1 MNVIV
6 ANEQQSQMAN
16 LDVDIIKSITGAY
29 SSSELVEM
37 FKNFFYSKMVL
48 DVTAIKDYN
57 NILTYKALAD
67 GLDPDKIIFF
77 IPEGNS
83 LCTPNF
89 LAKLVTLGIY
99 NFTTNIDGVKYLLKT
114 SNTYN
119 DVANIQQMG
128 GGGVIEE
135 LQQPQSPVPT
145 GTEGQPSAPEQGGG
159 FMQPHQHMQVQQ
171 GNMART
177 IKVGIRNVT
186 EHAGATSLIY
196 MFKKELV
203 SVFGENNVVAVE
215 INKNDFQFY
224 NDKNM
229 ISTTTNDVKALIE
242 RYSGISVLLVDLND
256 FEDNTICDEVL
267 YLLEPSTL
275 KLNKL
280 IRKNKHIFGKIKDKK
295 IIFNQ
300 SLLTHKDVSELEY
313 EAGIKSFFN
322 LPPVNDRKKNEV
334 ITELLSKIGL
344 LQITQSDGNSG
355 KIFGLFRR

>member
-6 ANEQQSQMAN
+6 SNEQQSQTAN

-29 SSSELVEM
+29 SSIELVEM

-48 DVTAIKDYN
+48 DVTSIKNYQ
-57 NILTYKALAD
+57 NILEYKTLAD

-77 IPEGNS
+77 IPEGSS

-99 NFTTNIDGVKYLLKT
+99 NFTTNIDGVKYLLKK
-114 SNTYN
+114 SNTFN
-119 DVANIQQMG
+119 DVAHIQQM

-135 LQQPQSPVPT
+135 LQQPQQPDPV
-145 GTEGQPSAPEQGGG
+145 EQGAQTQQGT
-159 FMQPHQHMQVQQ
+159 FVAPAHHVQVQQ
-171 GNMART
+171 GSMART
-177 IKVGIRNVT
+177 IKIGVRNVT
-186 EHAGATSLIY
+186 DHAGATSLIY
-196 MFKKELV
+196 MFKKELT
-203 SVFGENNVVAVE
+203 SVFGESNVVAIE

-229 ISTTTNDVKALIE
+229 ISTTTNDIKTVIE
-242 RYSGISVLLVDLND
+242 RYNGVSVLLIDLND
-256 FEDNTICDEVL
+256 FEDNTICDDVL

-295 IIFNQ
+295 IVFNQ
-300 SLLTHKDVSELEY
+300 SLLTSKDISELEY

-322 LPPVNDRKKNEV
+322 LPPVNDRKKNEIV
-334 ITELLSKIGL
+334 TELLAKLGL
-344 LQITQSDGNSG
+344 LQITGGNNSG

>member
-135 LQQPQSPVPT
+135 LQQPQVAQMPAGADMSQAAFDGTQQPV
-145 GTEGQPSAPEQGGG
+145 
-159 FMQPHQHMQVQQ
+159 HQMQVQQ

-177 IKVGIRNVT
+177 IKVGVRNVT

-203 SVFGENNVVAVE
+203 SVFGENNVVAIE

-229 ISTTTNDVKALIE
+229 LSTTTNDVKALIE
-242 RYSGISVLLVDLND
+242 RYSGISILLVDLND

-300 SLLTHKDVSELEY
+300 SLLTSKDVSELEY

-334 ITELLSKIGL
+334 ITELLSKVGL
-344 LQITQSDGNSG
+344 LQITQGGNNSG

>member
-6 ANEQQSQMAN
+6 SNEQQSQTAN

-29 SSSELVEM
+29 SSIELVEM

-48 DVTAIKDYN
+48 DVTSIKNYQ
-57 NILTYKALAD
+57 NILEYKTLAD

-77 IPEGNS
+77 IPEGSS

-99 NFTTNIDGVKYLLKT
+99 NFTTNIDGVKYLLKK
-114 SNTYN
+114 SNTFN
-119 DVANIQQMG
+119 DVAHIQQM

-135 LQQPQSPVPT
+135 LQQPQ
-145 GTEGQPSAPEQGGG
+145 QPDPAEQGAQAQQGTVVA
-159 FMQPHQHMQVQQ
+159 PAHHVQVQQ
-171 GNMART
+171 GSMART
-177 IKVGIRNVT
+177 VKVGVRNVT
-186 EHAGATSLIY
+186 DHAGATSLIY
-196 MFKKELV
+196 MFKKELT
-203 SVFGENNVVAVE
+203 SVFGESNVVAIE

-229 ISTTTNDVKALIE
+229 ISTTTNDIKTVIE
-242 RYSGISVLLVDLND
+242 RYNGVSVLLIDLND
-256 FEDNTICDEVL
+256 FEDNTICDDVL

-295 IIFNQ
+295 IVFNQ
-300 SLLTHKDVSELEY
+300 SLLTSKDISELEY

-322 LPPVNDRKKNEV
+322 LPPVNDRKKNEIV
-334 ITELLSKIGL
+334 TELLAKLGL
-344 LQITQSDGNSG
+344 LQITGGNNSG

>member
-6 ANEQQSQMAN
+6 SNEQQSQMTN
-16 LDVDIIKSITGAY
+16 LDIDIIKSITGAY

-37 FKNFFYSKMVL
+37 FKNFFYSKMIL
-48 DVTAIKDYN
+48 DVTSIKDYN
-57 NILTYKALAD
+57 NILEYKTLAD
-67 GLDPDKIIFF
+67 GLDVDKIIFF
-77 IPEGNS
+77 IPEGSS

-99 NFTTNIDGVKYLLKT
+99 NFTTNMDGVKYLLKN
-114 SNTYN
+114 SNTFN
-119 DVANIQQMG
+119 DVAHIQQM

-135 LQQPQSPVPT
+135 LQPQAPVQEQVTPDHAAT
-145 GTEGQPSAPEQGGG
+145 GGYISHSH
-159 FMQPHQHMQVQQ
+159 HQVQIQQ

-177 IKVGIRNVT
+177 IKVGVRNVT

-196 MFKKELV
+196 MFKKELT
-203 SVFGENNVVAVE
+203 SVFGENNVVAIE

-224 NDKNM
+224 NDKSM
-229 ISTTTNDVKALIE
+229 LSTTTNDVKALIE
-242 RYSGISVLLVDLND
+242 RYSGISILLVDLND
-256 FEDNTICDEVL
+256 YEDNSICDEVI

-280 IRKNKHIFGKIKDKK
+280 IKKNKNIFGKIKDKK
-295 IIFNQ
+295 IVFNQ
-300 SLLTHKDVSELEY
+300 SLLTSKDVSELEY

-322 LPPVNDRKKNEV
+322 LPPINDRKKSEV
-334 ITELLSKIGL
+334 ITELLAKIGL
-344 LQITQSDGNSG
+344 LQISQGGSG

>member
-6 ANEQQSQMAN
+6 SNEQQSQMSN

-48 DVTAIKDYN
+48 DVTSIKDYN
-57 NILTYKALAD
+57 NILVYKTLAD
-67 GLDPDKIIFF
+67 GLDVDKIIFF
-77 IPEGNS
+77 IPEGSS

-99 NFTTNIDGVKYLLKT
+99 NFTTNIDGVKYLLKK
-114 SNTYN
+114 SNTFN
-119 DVANIQQMG
+119 DVAQIQQM

-135 LQQPQSPVPT
+135 LQQPQEPVT
-145 GTEGQPSAPEQGGG
+145 QEMDQSASGG
-159 FMQPHQHMQVQQ
+159 FISPAQHQVQVQQ
-171 GNMART
+171 GSMNRT
-177 IKVGIRNVT
+177 IKVGVRNVT
-186 EHAGATSLIY
+186 DHAGATSLIY

-203 SVFGENNVVAVE
+203 SVFGENNVVAIEV
-215 INKNDFQFY
+215 NKNDFQFY

-242 RYSGISVLLVDLND
+242 RYSGVSVLLIDLND
-256 FEDNTICDEVL
+256 YEDNTICDDVL

-280 IRKNKHIFGKIKDKK
+280 IRRNKHIFGKIKDKK
-295 IIFNQ
+295 VIFNQ
-300 SLLTHKDVSELEY
+300 SLLTSKDVSELEY
-313 EAGIKSFFN
+313 EAGIKAFFN

-334 ITELLSKIGL
+334 ITELLAKVGL
-344 LQITQSDGNSG
+344 LQITQGGNSG

>member
-6 ANEQQSQMAN
+6 TNEQQGKMAN
-16 LDVDIIKSITGAY
+16 LDVDIIKSITGSY
-29 SSSELVEM
+29 SANELVEM

-57 NILTYKALAD
+57 NILMYKALAD
-67 GLDPDKIIFF
+67 GLDAEKIIFF
-77 IPEGNS
+77 IPEGSS

-99 NFTTNIDGVKYLLKT
+99 NFTTNIDGVKYLLKQ

-119 DVANIQQMG
+119 DVAQIQQMG
-128 GGGVIEE
+128 GGGVIQE
-135 LQQPQSPVPT
+135 LQQPAPV
-145 GTEGQPSAPEQGGG
+145 EQAQPEQGGG
-159 FMQPHQHMQVQQ
+159 FVSPAPHAIVHQ

-177 IKVGIRNVT
+177 IKVGVRNVT

-203 SVFGENNVVAVE
+203 SVFGENNVVGIE

-229 ISTTTNDVKALIE
+229 VSTNTNDVKSVIE
-242 RYSGISVLLVDLND
+242 RYSGVSVILVDLND
-256 FEDNTICDEVL
+256 YEDNTICDEVL

-300 SLLTHKDVSELEY
+300 SLLTSKDVSELEY
-313 EAGIKSFFN
+313 EAGIKSFFS
-322 LPPVNDRKKNEV
+322 LPPVNDRKKNEI
-334 ITELLSKIGL
+334 ITELLAKVGL
-344 LQITQSDGNSG
+344 LQISQGGNSG

>member
-6 ANEQQSQMAN
+6 SNEQQNQTAN

-29 SSSELVEM
+29 SSIELVEM

-48 DVTAIKDYN
+48 DVTSIKNYQ
-57 NILTYKALAD
+57 NILEYKTLAD

-77 IPEGNS
+77 IPEGSS

-99 NFTTNIDGVKYLLKT
+99 NFTTNIDGVKYLLKK
-114 SNTYN
+114 SNTFN
-119 DVANIQQMG
+119 DVAHIQQM

-135 LQQPQSPVPT
+135 LQQPQQPDPT
-145 GTEGQPSAPEQGGG
+145 EQAQQGQGSVVAPA
-159 FMQPHQHMQVQQ
+159 HHVQVQQ
-171 GNMART
+171 GSMART
-177 IKVGIRNVT
+177 VKIGIRNVT
-186 EHAGATSLIY
+186 EHAGSTSLIY

-229 ISTTTNDVKALIE
+229 ISTTTNDIKTVIE
-242 RYSGISVLLVDLND
+242 RYNGVSVLLVDLND
-256 FEDNTICDEVL
+256 FEDNTICDDVL

-295 IIFNQ
+295 IVFNQ
-300 SLLTHKDVSELEY
+300 SLLTSKDISELEY

-322 LPPVNDRKKNEV
+322 LPPVNDRKKNEIV
-334 ITELLSKIGL
+334 TELLAKLGL
-344 LQITQSDGNSG
+344 LQITGGNNSG

>member
-6 ANEQQSQMAN
+6 SNEQQNQMAN

-29 SSSELVEM
+29 SSNELVEM

-48 DVTAIKDYN
+48 DVTAIKNYN
-57 NILTYKALAD
+57 NILEYKTLAD
-67 GLDPDKIIFF
+67 GLDADKIIFY
-77 IPEGNS
+77 IPEGSS
-83 LCTPNF
+83 LCTPTF

-99 NFTTNIDGVKYLLKT
+99 NFTTNIDGVKYLLKN

-119 DVANIQQMG
+119 DVAHIQQM

-135 LQQPQSPVPT
+135 LQQPEPAQEQV
-145 GTEGQPSAPEQGGG
+145 EEQHAPAGGG
-159 FMQPHQHMQVQQ
+159 FIAPAHHQVQVQQ

-177 IKVGIRNVT
+177 IKVGVRNVT

-196 MFKKELV
+196 MFKKELA

-229 ISTTTNDVKALIE
+229 LSTTTNDVKTLIE
-242 RYSGISVLLVDLND
+242 RYSGISVLLIDLND
-256 FEDNTICDEVL
+256 YEDNSICDDVI

-280 IRKNKHIFGKIKDKK
+280 IRKNKNIFGKIKDKK
-295 IIFNQ
+295 IVFNQ
-300 SLLTHKDVSELEY
+300 SLLTSKDVSELEY

-322 LPPVNDRKKNEV
+322 LPPVNDRKKNEIV
-334 ITELLSKIGL
+334 TELLAKIGL
-344 LQITQSDGNSG
+344 LQITQGGNGSG

>member
-6 ANEQQSQMAN
+6 SNEQQGKMAD
-16 LDVDIIKSITGAY
+16 LDVDIIKIITGSY
-29 SSSELVEM
+29 SANELVEM

-48 DVTAIKDYN
+48 DVTAIKYYN
-57 NILTYKALAD
+57 NILMYKAIAD
-67 GLDPDKIIFF
+67 GLDAEKIIFF
-77 IPEGNS
+77 IPEGSS
-83 LCTPNF
+83 LCTPDF

-99 NFTTNIDGVKYLLKT
+99 NFTTNIDGVKYLLKQ

-119 DVANIQQMG
+119 DVALIQQMG
-128 GGGVIEE
+128 GGGVIQE
-135 LQQPQSPVPT
+135 LQQPAPV
-145 GTEGQPSAPEQGGG
+145 EQAQPEQGGG
-159 FMQPHQHMQVQQ
+159 FVSPAAHAVVQQ

-177 IKVGIRNVT
+177 IKIGVRNVT
-186 EHAGATSLIY
+186 DHAGATSLIY

-203 SVFGENNVVAVE
+203 SVFGENNVVGIE

-229 ISTTTNDVKALIE
+229 VSTNTNDVKSVIE
-242 RYSGISVLLVDLND
+242 RYSGVSVILVDLND
-256 FEDNTICDEVL
+256 YEDNTICDDVL

-300 SLLTHKDVSELEY
+300 SLLTSKDVSELEY

-322 LPPVNDRKKNEV
+322 LPPVNDRKKNEI
-334 ITELLSKIGL
+334 ITELLAKVGL
-344 LQITQSDGNSG
+344 LQISQGGNSG

>member
-6 ANEQQSQMAN
+6 ANEQQSQMSN
-16 LDVDIIKSITGAY
+16 LDIDIIKSITGAY
-29 SSSELVEM
+29 SSGELVEM

-67 GLDPDKIIFF
+67 GLDVDKIIFY

-99 NFTTNIDGVKYLLKT
+99 NFTTNIDGVKYLLKK

-135 LQQPQSPVPT
+135 LQQPSPPT
-145 GTEGQPSAPEQGGG
+145 EQAQPAIESNPSSIVNQA
-159 FMQPHQHMQVQQ
+159 QVQQ
-171 GNMART
+171 GNMIRT
-177 IKVGIRNVT
+177 IKIGVRSLT
-186 EHAGATSLIY
+186 DHAGSTSLIY
-196 MFKKELV
+196 MFKKELI
-203 SVFGENNVVAVE
+203 SVYGENNVVAIE

-229 ISTTTNDVKALIE
+229 ISTTANDIKTIIE
-242 RYSGISVLLVDLND
+242 RYSGVSVLLIDMND

-280 IRKNKHIFGKIKDKK
+280 IRKNKHIFGKVKDKK
-295 IIFNQ
+295 IIFNN
-300 SLLTHKDVSELEY
+300 SLLTNKEVSELEY
-313 EAGIKSFFN
+313 EAGIKAFFN
-322 LPPVNDRKKNEV
+322 LPPVNDRKKNEA
-334 ITELLSKIGL
+334 ITELLAKIGL
-344 LQITQSDGNSG
+344 LQINQGSNSG

>member
-6 ANEQQSQMAN
+6 SNEQQNQMAN
-16 LDVDIIKSITGAY
+16 LDVDIIKSISGSY
-29 SSSELVEM
+29 SSNELVEM

-48 DVTAIKDYN
+48 DVTAIKNYN
-57 NILTYKALAD
+57 NILEYKTLAD
-67 GLDPDKIIFF
+67 GLDADKIIFY
-77 IPEGNS
+77 IPEGSS

-99 NFTTNIDGVKYLLKT
+99 NFTTNIDGVKYLLKN

-119 DVANIQQMG
+119 DVAHIQQMG
-128 GGGVIEE
+128 GGQIEE
-135 LQQPQSPVPT
+135 LQPQQPAQEQQAEQPAQT
-145 GTEGQPSAPEQGGG
+145 GGNGGGG
-159 FMQPHQHMQVQQ
+159 FLGPAHHVQVQQ

-203 SVFGENNVVAVE
+203 SVFGENNVVAIE

-229 ISTTTNDVKALIE
+229 LSTTTNDVKALIE

-256 FEDNTICDEVL
+256 YEDNSICDDVI

-280 IRKNKHIFGKIKDKK
+280 IRKNKNIFGKIKDKK
-295 IIFNQ
+295 IVFNQ
-300 SLLTHKDVSELEY
+300 SLLTSKDVSELEY

-322 LPPVNDRKKNEV
+322 LPPVNDRKKNEIV
-334 ITELLSKIGL
+334 TELLAKIGL
-344 LQITQSDGNSG
+344 LQITQGGNGSG

>member
-6 ANEQQSQMAN
+6 SNEQQSQTAN

-29 SSSELVEM
+29 SSIELVEM

-48 DVTAIKDYN
+48 DVTSIKNYQ
-57 NILTYKALAD
+57 NILEYKTLAD

-77 IPEGNS
+77 IPEGSS

-99 NFTTNIDGVKYLLKT
+99 NFTTNIDGVKYLLKK
-114 SNTYN
+114 SNTFN
-119 DVANIQQMG
+119 DVAHIQQM

-135 LQQPQSPVPT
+135 LQQPQ
-145 GTEGQPSAPEQGGG
+145 QPDPAEQGAQTQQGT
-159 FMQPHQHMQVQQ
+159 FVAPAHHVQVQQ
-171 GNMART
+171 GSMART
-177 IKVGIRNVT
+177 IKIGVRNVT
-186 EHAGATSLIY
+186 DHAGATSLIY
-196 MFKKELV
+196 MFKKELT
-203 SVFGENNVVAVE
+203 SVFGESNVVAIE

-229 ISTTTNDVKALIE
+229 ISTTTNDIKTVIE
-242 RYSGISVLLVDLND
+242 RYNGVSVLLIDLND
-256 FEDNTICDEVL
+256 FEDNTICDDVL

-280 IRKNKHIFGKIKDKK
+280 IRKNKHIFGKIKDIK
-295 IIFNQ
+295 IEFNQ
-300 SLLTHKDVSELEY
+300 SILTSKDISELEY

-322 LPPVNDRKKNEV
+322 LPPVNDRKKNEIV
-334 ITELLSKIGL
+334 TELLAKLGL
-344 LQITQSDGNSG
+344 LQITGGNNSG

>member
-1 MNVIV
+1 MSDTKVNVIIS
-6 ANEQQSQMAN
+6 NEQQNQMAN

-29 SSSELVEM
+29 SSVELVEM

-48 DVTAIKDYN
+48 DVTSIKNYN
-57 NILTYKALAD
+57 NILEYKTLAD

-77 IPEGNS
+77 IPEGSS

-99 NFTTNIDGVKYLLKT
+99 NFTTNIDGVKYLLKK
-114 SNTYN
+114 SNTFN
-119 DVANIQQMG
+119 DVAHIQQM

-135 LQQPQSPVPT
+135 LQPPAQLEQTQEQS
-145 GTEGQPSAPEQGGG
+145 GAGG
-159 FMQPHQHMQVQQ
+159 FITPAQHQVQVQQ
-171 GNMART
+171 GKMTRT
-177 IKVGIRNVT
+177 IKIGVRNVT

-196 MFKKELV
+196 MFKKELT
-203 SVFGENNVVAVE
+203 SVFGEQNVVAVE

-242 RYSGISVLLVDLND
+242 RYSGVSVLLVDLND
-256 FEDNTICDEVL
+256 FEDNTICDDVL

-300 SLLTHKDVSELEY
+300 SLLTSKDVNELEY

-322 LPPVNDRKKNEV
+322 LPPVNDRKKNEI
-334 ITELLSKIGL
+334 ITELLAKIGL
-344 LQITQSDGNSG
+344 LQITQGGNSG

>member
-6 ANEQQSQMAN
+6 SNEQQNQTAN

-29 SSSELVEM
+29 SSVELVEM

-48 DVTAIKDYN
+48 DVTSIKNYQ
-57 NILTYKALAD
+57 NILEYKTLAD

-77 IPEGNS
+77 IPEGSS

-99 NFTTNIDGVKYLLKT
+99 NFTTNIDGVKYLLKK
-114 SNTYN
+114 SNTFN
-119 DVANIQQMG
+119 DVAHIQQM

-135 LQQPQSPVPT
+135 LQQPQ
-145 GTEGQPSAPEQGGG
+145 QPDPAEQSAQTQQGNAVA
-159 FMQPHQHMQVQQ
+159 PAHHVQVQQ
-171 GNMART
+171 GSMART
-177 IKVGIRNVT
+177 VKVGVRNVT
-186 EHAGATSLIY
+186 DHAGATSLIY
-196 MFKKELV
+196 MFKKELT
-203 SVFGENNVVAVE
+203 SVFGESNVVAIE

-229 ISTTTNDVKALIE
+229 ISTTTNDIKTVIE
-242 RYSGISVLLVDLND
+242 RYNGVSVLLIDLND
-256 FEDNTICDEVL
+256 FEDNTICDDVL

-295 IIFNQ
+295 IVFNQ
-300 SLLTHKDVSELEY
+300 SLLTSKDISELEY

-322 LPPVNDRKKNEV
+322 LPPVNDRKKNEIV
-334 ITELLSKIGL
+334 TELLAKLGL
-344 LQITQSDGNSG
+344 LQITGGNNSG

>member
-6 ANEQQSQMAN
+6 SNEQQNQMAN

-29 SSSELVEM
+29 SAIELVEM

-48 DVTAIKDYN
+48 DVTSIKDYN
-57 NILTYKALAD
+57 NILSYKALVD
-67 GLDPDKIIFF
+67 GLDADKIIFF
-77 IPEGNS
+77 IPEGSS

-99 NFTTNIDGVKYLLKT
+99 NFTTNIDGVKYLLKK

-119 DVANIQQMG
+119 DVAHIQQM

-135 LQQPQSPVPT
+135 LQPPQEQAAPVEQPQA
-145 GTEGQPSAPEQGGG
+145 PSGGG
-159 FMQPHQHMQVQQ
+159 FLSPAHHVQVQQ
-171 GNMART
+171 GSMART
-177 IKVGIRNVT
+177 LKIGVRNIT
-186 EHAGATSLIY
+186 DHAGATSLIY

-256 FEDNTICDEVL
+256 YEDNSICDDVL

-280 IRKNKHIFGKIKDKK
+280 IRRNKHIFGKIKDKK
-295 IIFNQ
+295 IVFNQ
-300 SLLTHKDVSELEY
+300 SLLTSKDVSELEY

-322 LPPVNDRKKNEV
+322 LPPVNDRKKNEI
-334 ITELLSKIGL
+334 ITELLAKIGL
-344 LQITQSDGNSG
+344 LQITQGGGNSG